1 MPERWQRRVV
11 ATTIRECRLALHAS
25 QTTFAAKLGV
35 SKESDR
41 TWDSGRRTPSQA
53 ILTKA
58 QVLADAVE
66 ASQLL
71 PLDDL
76 AARIGVHVR
85 TLRGAA
91 RDGRLPVTFDKKTT
105 FRQLRA
111 RATPADAV
119 RFRQTRFRQHVPAAD
134 RPALPTWSSVPVDF
148 DRAIRALRLELGL
161 SQRTFAQR
169 IGAAGKA
176 VIYQWESRK
185 RTPSPVLWAR
195 VLTLGLARPR
205 ATQDTGQGRRTLLPP
220 ATERM
225 CRCSR
230 RNA

>member
-1 MPERWQRRVV
+1 V
-11 ATTIRECRLALHAS
+11 ATTIRECRLALKAS
-25 QTTFAAKLGV
+25 QTAFAFRLGV
-35 SKESDR
+35 AKESYR
-41 TWDSGRRTPSQA
+41 TWDSGRRTPPQA

-58 QVLADAVE
+58 QVLAGAVE

-71 PLDDL
+71 PLDAL
-76 AARIGVHVR
+76 AQRIGVHVR
-85 TLRGAA
+85 TLRAAA
-91 RDGRLPVTFDKKTT
+91 RDGRLRVTYYPKTT

-119 RFRQTRFRQHVPAAD
+119 RFRQTRFREHVPAAD
-134 RPALPTWSSVPVDF
+134 RPVVPAWSDVPSDWERFV
-148 DRAIRALRLELGL
+148 RALRLELGL

-195 VLTLGLARPR
+195 VLLLRERPPASQ
-205 ATQDTGQGRRTLLPP
+205 ATRQGRPTLLPRE
-220 ATERM
+220 TERM
-225 CRCSR
+225 CRR
-230 RNA
+230 AWRNR